1 MTQELQQTVS
11 RLQRRL
17 WIERGLFIGIL
28 SGMLI
33 TWLVPTLLPAA
44 YVVTVDGKPV
54 VSLRDKD
61 AAQAAL
67 EQVKAASG
75 APATSTFV
83 QNVRLSQGRPSS
95 LTVNDAVAAVA
106 RLKPLLKMRADRGVI
121 CVDGHAVVALPDA
134 KAAQELLDHV
144 KSRYASDV
152 QKLSSAPRFK
162 ENVEVRTE
170 QADQELWADADTA
183 LALLT
188 GEGADEGTHTIQAGD
203 NVVSIA
209 RQYEITQA
217 DFRRLNPGVN
227 DRRLKVG
234 QTVRVGD
241 AAKPLITVVTE
252 GQVTR
257 TEAAPYETV
266 VKHSP
271 KMYAGKVLVKRA
283 GKAGKVRLTLKER
296 FENGQPVEKQV
307 LARAVLAPSQ
317 AKVVVLGDKP
327 RPNGG

>member
-1 MTQELQQTVS
+1 MTQQLQETVS
-11 RLQRRL
+11 RLQRQL

-28 SGMLI
+28 AGMLGV
-33 TWLVPTLLPAA
+33 WFLPVLLPSA

-54 VSLRDKD
+54 VSLRDKA

-67 EQVKAASG
+67 AQVKTAAG
-75 APATSTFV
+75 APATASFA
-83 QNVRLSQGRPSS
+83 QDVRLTQGRPSA
-95 LTVNDAVAAVA
+95 LTVNDAAAAAA
-106 RLKPLLKMRADRGVI
+106 RLKPLLKVRADRGVVYI
-121 CVDGHAVVALPDA
+121 DGHAVVALPDA
-134 KAAQELLDHV
+134 KAAQALLDGIKTH
-144 KSRYASDV
+144 YAGDLE
-152 QKLSSAPRFK
+152 KLSSAPRFK
-162 ENVEVRTE
+162 ENVEVRPE

-183 LALLT
+183 KALLT
-188 GEGADEGTHTIQAGD
+188 GEGADEGTHTVASGD
-203 NVVSIA
+203 NVWSIA
-209 RQYEITQA
+209 RKYEITEA

-271 KMYAGKVLVKRA
+271 KMYAGKVLVKRG
-283 GKAGKVRLTLKER
+283 GKPGKVRLTLRER
-296 FENGQPVEKQV
+296 FENGLPVEKQV

-327 RPNGG
+327 RPKGG